1 MHLTFKLIKIS
12 KSLEIEYKIKI
23 TLVINEKETYK
34 SNSLFSSTKYKNRY
48 VLVKGYRFLSLAKNM
63 NKNIGKNISKNL
75 SSKYSPSMLAA
86 RQKLLDPSSNLLQM
100 HLKLFQKEE
109 LKKQQKQLVIWLTIK
124 LLIKLQKFSRILQ
137 QNTLESVIK
146 EAENFEDLTFEIPK
160 EWYIP
165 PQIKTKIIYDLKLI

>member
-75 SSKYSPSMLAA
+75 SSKCSPSMLAA

-100 HLKLFQKEE
+100 HLKLLQKEE
-109 LKKQQKQLVIWLTIK
+109 LKKQQKQLVI
-124 LLIKLQKFSRILQ
+124 
-137 QNTLESVIK
+137 
-146 EAENFEDLTFEIPK
+146 
-160 EWYIP
+160 
-165 PQIKTKIIYDLKLI
+165 